1 MKIIVDT
8 NIFFSFLPITNGNIG
23 NVFFENKFK
32 FYSWEFL
39 KVEIKKHWVKLFF
52 LSKLNENDLEIS
64 YNLLLSKII
73 FVTKELI
80 PRDVY
85 VEAKNLVKDI
95 NLDDTEFI
103 ANAIFWDGYLWNK
116 DKVLYAGLKNKGF
129 KKVLNTN
136 DVMNFEK

>member
-8 NIFFSFLPITNGNIG
+8 NIFFSFLPNTNGNIG

-32 FYSWEFL
+32 FYSCEFL

-103 ANAIFWDGYLWNK
+103 ANAIF
-116 DKVLYAGLKNKGF
+116 
-129 KKVLNTN
+129 
-136 DVMNFEK
+136 